1 MRRLAA
7 VALSYGLLKPMAP
20 NRHLDQRLK
29 LHHFRAVDAIEAH
42 GSLLKAA
49 AALSV
54 TQPALSK
61 SLHEA
66 EDLLQVKLFDR
77 HPRGVKPTS
86 AGSAVV
92 DVARRVLA
100 QLRRL
105 DETSTRFRARAAEPS
120 PSACCR

>member
-1 MRRLAA
+1 MGRK
-7 VALSYGLLKPMAP
+7 ALPEYAPSMAP

-66 EDLLQVKLFDR
+66 EDVLQIRLFDR
-77 HPRGVKPTS
+77 HPRGVKPTA

-92 DVARRVLA
+92 DVARRGA
-100 QLRRL
+100 APPTGARRAPA
-105 DETSTRFRARAAEPS
+105 TAPRPA
-120 PSACCR
+120 